1 MTDNS
6 KVAWTNSPEPE
17 LTNRTDDHP
26 TDDQLSDAELE
37 SIAGGRGWQK
47 TRPKRPLYAPHPT
60 EGIWI
65 SELGDTLSL

>member
-6 KVAWTNSPEPE
+6 KGTWTESLELD
-17 LTNRTDDHP
+17 LTNR

-37 SIAGGRGWQK
+37 TIAGGRGGK

-65 SELGDTLSL
+65 SELGDTLSI